1 MGLGRRIA
9 LLATLTL
16 LVACGKEETTVTIPA
31 PSASVAPVDHLAE
44 GELLEGDAKA
54 FGLTLPRG
62 VKIVGGFDDLVIA
75 TSDVV
80 PADKCANYVRQRVKE
95 GKITVGAQATVF
107 ERVKT
112 PGAPDLEL
120 SVRVEPSN
128 GYEGVKIELRRLT
141 QPKAEVLPNDEER
154 WKAAGLKPNGEVL
167 DPKKLH

>member
-1 MGLGRRIA
+1 MGLRRRIA
-9 LLATLTL
+9 ILSALTL
-16 LVACGKEETTVTIPA
+16 ACGKDETTIAIPA
-31 PSASVAPVDHLAE
+31 PSGSVAPVDHLAE

-54 FGLTLPRG
+54 FGLILPRG

-112 PGAPDLEL
+112 AGAPDLEL
-120 SVRVEPSN
+120 SVRVEPTN

-141 QPKAEVLPNDEER
+141 QPKAEVLPDDEAR